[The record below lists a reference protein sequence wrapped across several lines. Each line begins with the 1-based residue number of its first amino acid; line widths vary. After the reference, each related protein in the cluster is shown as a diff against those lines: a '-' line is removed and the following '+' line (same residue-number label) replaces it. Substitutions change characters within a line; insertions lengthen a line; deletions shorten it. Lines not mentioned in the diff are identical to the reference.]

1 MRVRGW
7 FIFLIGALALLP
19 ALMLTGGQSLAQTEA
34 QTEAQS
40 EAHVQEAKAP
50 PSLLVADRVFV
61 TAERKLI
68 AEGNVEVFQGDTRLR
83 ASRITFDRAD
93 GKLTVEGPIR
103 IDQGDTTTVLA
114 SFAEMDE
121 GLQNGILTGARLVLD
136 QQLQLAGL
144 QMTRVGGRYTQLYKT
159 SVTSCHVCENGRPP
173 LWQIRAR
180 KVIHDQL
187 ERQLY
192 FEDAQ
197 FRVLDVP
204 IFYLPAMRLPDPTL
218 ERATGF
224 LIPSVRTTT
233 QLGTGLKLPY
243 FIRLGENKDLTVSP
257 YVSSRTRT
265 LDLRY
270 RQAFRT
276 GKIELEGAYTRDDL
290 IPGEDRGYIYALGA
304 FDLARDFK
312 LDFDLRG
319 VSDNAYLVDYGLPN
333 LDRLQSEV
341 SLNRVK
347 RDTLFRV
354 GVIHYK
360 SLRDSENDSL
370 IPSLVG
376 DAHFQQRLFPK
387 GIGGEV
393 RLGLNLHGHYRSSS
407 LDVLGRDVA
416 SVTTD
421 IDWQR
426 NWTFGRGVRAD
437 WQMGLS
443 ADAFDINDD
452 SNYPSQAT
460 RLTPRMGLTLRLPMT
475 RTMASGATHF
485 LEPVM
490 QLGWSNVSGD
500 DVPNDQ
506 SGFVEFDQGNLLSLS
521 RFPAYDRREDGVTFV
536 YGLNWARYAP
546 SGWQASATIGQVFR
560 ETADPDFTV
569 SSGLSGTASDILLA
583 GQVKMQKGLS
593 ITARGLLDDSFGLS
607 KAELRGDWDHK
618 RVDLSSTYL
627 WLRADA
633 AEGRP
638 NPVSEIW
645 FDGRYQITPRWNA
658 SANMRYDLSDSRAT
672 TAGIGFVYRNECVT
686 VDISVNRRYT
696 SSTSVEPSTDFGF
709 TIALNGFAVESGSK
723 EYRRTCNSHS

>member
-1 MRVRGW
+1 MRIRGW
-7 FIFLIGALALLP
+7 FIVVIAALALL
-19 ALMLTGGQSLAQTEA
+19 LTGGPTRAQSGAQT
-34 QTEAQS
+34 QGDD
-40 EAHVQEAKAP
+40 AP
-50 PSLLVADRVFV
+50 PAMLVADRVFV
-61 TAERKLI
+61 TADRKLI
-68 AEGNVEVFQGDTRLR
+68 AEGNVEAFQDDIRLR
-83 ASRITFDRAD
+83 ASRIIFDRAD
-93 GKLTVEGPIR
+93 GKLTIEGPIR
-103 IDQGDTTTVLA
+103 IDQGGTTTVLA
-114 SFAEMDE
+114 SSAEMDK

-159 SVTSCHVCENGRPP
+159 SVTSCHVCENGKPP

-180 KVIHDQL
+180 KVVHDQL

-224 LIPSVRTTT
+224 LIPSVRTTS

-243 FIRLGENKDLTVSP
+243 FIRMGEHRDLTISP
-257 YVSSRTRT
+257 YVSSKTRT

-276 GKIELEGAYTRDDL
+276 GQIELEGAFTRDDL
-290 IPGEDRGYIYALGA
+290 IPGEDRGYVFGTGS
-304 FDLARDFK
+304 FGLARDFK
-312 LDFDLRG
+312 LDFDLKG
-319 VSDNAYLVDYGLPN
+319 VSDNGYLVDYGLPD
-333 LDRLQSEV
+333 LDRLKSEIA
-341 SLNRVK
+341 LERIK

-354 GVIHYK
+354 GLIHYK
-360 SLRDSENDSL
+360 SLRDSENDAL
-370 IPSLVG
+370 IPSRVG
-376 DAHFQQRLFPK
+376 DAHFQQRYFPS

-393 RLGLNLHGHYRSSS
+393 RLGMNLHGHQRTSE
-407 LDVLGRDVA
+407 LDVLGRDIA
-416 SVTTD
+416 SATLDV
-421 IDWQR
+421 DWRR
-426 NWTFGRGVRAD
+426 NWTFARGLRAD
-437 WQMGLS
+437 WQMGLA
-443 ADAFDINDD
+443 ADTFDIQND
-452 SNYPSQAT
+452 SNYPPEVN
-460 RLTPRMGLTLRLPMT
+460 RYTPRMGLTFRLPMT
-475 RTMASGATHF
+475 RTMAGGATHF

-490 QLGWSNVSGD
+490 QLGWTKVNGD

-521 RFPAYDRREDGVTFV
+521 RFPAYDRREDGVSFV

-560 ETADPDFTV
+560 ETADTDFTL
-569 SSGLSGTASDILLA
+569 SSGLSGTSSNILLA

-593 ITARGLLDDSFGLS
+593 ITARGLLDDSFGFS

-627 WLRADA
+627 WLRADT

-638 NPVSEIW
+638 DPVSEIW
-645 FDGRYQITPRWNA
+645 FDGRYEISPRWNA

-686 VDISVNRRYT
+686 VDISLNRRYT

-723 EYRRTCNSHS
+723 EYRRTCNSNS